1 MLKVSLKKLAN
12 GEATIS
18 NKICKFNFLYEEL
31 TQLKNK
37 VEVSSE
43 NNELDNMYREM
54 YYTKFHDLEIL
65 FTEIEEDNLVYFFGT
80 LNEVVTNLKIKLDNV
95 RI

>member
-1 MLKVSLKKLAN
+1 MLKTNLNKLAN
-12 GEATIS
+12 GETTIS
-18 NKICKFNFLYEEL
+18 NKIYEFNFLYEEL
-31 TQLKNK
+31 VQLKNK

-43 NNELDNMYREM
+43 NNELDVMYRNM
-54 YYTKFHDLEIL
+54 YYTKFHDLQAL

-80 LNEVVTNLKIKLDNV
+80 LNKVVTNLKIKLDNV

>member
-1 MLKVSLKKLAN
+1 MKHTFLKKLAN

-18 NKICKFNFLYEEL
+18 NKIYEFNFLYEEL
-31 TQLKNK
+31 VQLKNK
-37 VEVSSE
+37 LEVRSE
-43 NNELDNMYREM
+43 IIELEVMYRNM
-54 YYTKFHDLEIL
+54 YYTKFHDLQAL

-80 LNEVVTNLKIKLDNV
+80 LNKVVTNLKIKLDNV